1 MTTLNNPA
9 ALLRQP
15 TEKTKPQSGWHSP
28 AAPPTPQRIKTDV
41 DLRDR
46 DGATALIRAAEAGDL
61 KCIRSLLEDGADINA
76 ADKNGWTALMKA
88 VKNHH
93 LKTTADLITAG
104 ANVHAE
110 TRNGWNV
117 LSIAVKSGAPQ
128 IIALIAS
135 VTGEK

>member
-15 TEKTKPQSGWHSP
+15 TEKAQPQSGWHSP
-28 AAPPTPQRIKTDV
+28 AVRTPERLKADV
-41 DLRDR
+41 DQRDR

-61 KCIRSLLEDGADINA
+61 KLIRTLLEDGADINA

-104 ANVHAE
+104 AHVHAE
-110 TRNGWNV
+110 TRNGWNA

-135 VTGEK
+135 VAGDK